1 MIKAEIP
8 YCVEMKVCANLNFLA
23 INLAQRTKNKLVL
36 SNAGVGRKYSKALL
50 VPISRVGI

>member
-8 YCVEMKVCANLNFLA
+8 HCVEMKVCANLNFLA